1 MIPTIVINPKALQ
14 LSIIMLRQ
22 YRPAVAKLLPGPE
35 SYPATGNDIELNL
48 SPSSVSNIIV
58 ALNEL
63 GDEWVADA
71 KRKPNQTGRNQLRQ
85 QCLSFILDEWISVGE
100 QCQRQLKMSIH

>member
-1 MIPTIVINPKALQ
+1 MIPTTYINPKALQ

-22 YRPAVAKLLPGPE
+22 YRPAIAKLLPGPE
-35 SYPATGNDIELNL
+35 SYPTIGADIELKL
-48 SPSSVSNIIV
+48 HSQSISNIIA

-71 KRKPNQTGRNQLRQ
+71 KRKPRETSRNQLRQ
-85 QCLSFILDEWISVGE
+85 QCLSFILDEWIAVGE